1 MKKSKWKQNKCATNN
16 SMLKSLAGGL
26 AGACALTL
34 VHETMR
40 RVHPDA
46 PRMDLLGMRAIA
58 KTMRA
63 ANTEPPAE
71 EKLFG
76 ITMAGDIVANALYY
90 SLAGCDKNAW
100 LRGSMLGLAGGLGG
114 VALPGPLG
122 LGTAPSGR
130 TTQTKVMT
138 VAWYL
143 LGGLAAAAAARGMDK
158 LLNSKR

>member
-1 MKKSKWKQNKCATNN
+1 MKKNKRKKSTGAASNRV
-16 SMLKSLAGGL
+16 LISLAGGL

-40 RVHPDA
+40 RLHPDA

-58 KTMRA
+58 QTMRA
-63 ANTEPPAE
+63 ANAEPPAE

-76 ITMAGDIVANALYY
+76 ITMVGDIVANALYY
-90 SLAGCDKNAW
+90 SLVGSNRNAW
-100 LRGSMLGLAGGLGG
+100 LRGSLLGLAGGLGG
-114 VALPGPLG
+114 VVLPGPMG

-138 VAWYL
+138 VAWYF
-143 LGGLAAAAAARGMDK
+143 LGGLAAAAAARGMDN
-158 LLNSKR
+158 LLSSNR